1 MLDSSAPY
9 SAGRKAENPW
19 RRLLLL
25 LIVTAPILVLT
36 VGIQRASSA
45 GPTPAPYEDSWGL
58 AYRITRSEAFVE
70 DEGRGV
76 GRDVGCACYSP
87 DDLLTVVRTR
97 GNLPVSEQLDQDSDF
112 DDALW
117 LFDVGRRGSYQ
128 LAVQFRRIDG
138 QLTAD
143 VWQDQDGDR
152 SIAVERRDGTL
163 QVTEPGYPSIRAV
176 ALDGYW
182 QRDGRLAPNFD
193 LTIDDRT
200 IASFSAEVFEDAM
213 RNDGHPDVSIVVR
226 GPRGGDPRSY
236 DWRNVYTPMP
246 ESSGILRTTLMVREQ
261 GLEPS
266 FPPVFPWYFLGA
278 WYGTAA
284 DPANATLSK
293 IPLVGTNI
301 PPYGMV
307 KPYNQ
312 SFPPIQVDW
321 SLGRIKVI
329 GELVTSRGSD
339 VNWFTYSLRRVEP
352 GLTTD
357 PNFESPF
364 SYYDLAGDQDG
375 IPELQV
381 RAARMS
387 PDDPFTEEPQYWAG
401 RPYQFIRYSW
411 DQTNSEQWSYK
422 LGLLGQQQIDTTVA
436 FPEFTLRTIPYD
448 QFPTWVTEHRWD
460 VATFVAAEKKVWT
473 TEGIYDGDF
482 SRQIRD
488 YYYTGAN
495 PESGNL
501 DDLIESGMR
510 QDYSLHFEDQPWLI
524 FNPVDRQL
532 HLLDAQGGLWKIDDR
547 RQLRYLNL
555 GRGEAFDGWQLW
567 EDDGIKAQLYR
578 VPGGLI
584 YSNDTVTLYRQVDI
598 PTEVFR
604 TLPPTTTEEWKTL
617 GNRLMAS
624 QRSFAPA
631 DLRAMF
637 DQFGGKATQVVGG
650 PLRDFRDTPTG
661 VRFAVDADTHRDL
674 RSIGKL
680 IGARPDPGFQ
690 LLSLGRDG
698 WSVERGTVALPV
710 PVIAVAT
717 ARALAGTVARVTV
730 ENPGTMDLT
739 DAVMDIEATSPEGDV
754 ALIAAD
760 EPIAADGR
768 GHVTLDVPWAPTGQG
783 SWTIEARVYRDV
795 INEWSGERP
804 LLVTGSAKID
814 VAAAPTVGT
823 IDAERKGWIGAASTW
838 PLVPLGCAI
847 LVAAVAATVLRFSR
861 PTA

>member
-1 MLDSSAPY
+1 VRQSGRNGSNERARRALNGVVLVVFAWTVFAWPAASTANAAPEPIADPLHITYQILASDPFDSA
-9 SAGRKAENPW
+9 
-19 RRLLLL
+19 
-25 LIVTAPILVLT
+25 
-36 VGIQRASSA
+36 Q
-45 GPTPAPYEDSWGL
+45 
-58 AYRITRSEAFVE
+58 
-70 DEGRGV
+70 GRGI
-76 GRDVGCACYSP
+76 GRDVRCACYSS

-97 GNLPVSEQLDQDSDF
+97 GTFPISEELNEESDF
-112 DDALW
+112 SDALW
-117 LFDVGRRGSYQ
+117 LFDVGHRGTYQ
-128 LAVQFRRIDG
+128 LAVRFHRDDG
-138 QLTAD
+138 ELAAD

-152 SIAVERRDGTL
+152 TIAVEQRDGTA
-163 QVTEPGYPSIRAV
+163 QVIEPGFPSIQAI

-182 QRDGRLAPNFD
+182 QRDGRLASDFD
-193 LTIDDRT
+193 LRVDERT
-200 IASFSAEVFEDAM
+200 NASFGAELFEDAM
-213 RNDGHPDVSIVVR
+213 RNDGHTDVSIAVR

-261 GLEPS
+261 GLEPP

-284 DPANATLSK
+284 DPANAPLSK
-293 IPLVGTNI
+293 IPLVGPSI

-321 SLGRIKVI
+321 SNGRIQML
-329 GELVTSRGSD
+329 GEFVASRGSD

-364 SYYDLAGDQDG
+364 SFYDLAGDADS
-375 IPELQV
+375 IPELQI

-387 PDDPFTEEPQYWAG
+387 PDDPFTEESQYWAG
-401 RPYQFIRYSW
+401 RPYQLIRYSW
-411 DQTNSEQWSYK
+411 DQSNSQQWSYK
-422 LGLLGQQQIDTTVA
+422 LGLIGQHLIDTTVA
-436 FPEFTLRTIPYD
+436 FPQFTLRTIPYD

-460 VATFVAAEKKVWT
+460 IATFVAAEKPIWT

-495 PESGNL
+495 RESGNL
-501 DDLIESGMR
+501 DDQIESGLR
-510 QDYSLHFEDQPWLI
+510 QDYNLHFENQPWLT

-532 HLLDAQGGLWKIDDR
+532 HLLDAQGGLWKIDDQ

-555 GRGEAFDGWQLW
+555 SRGEAFDGWQLW
-567 EDDGIKAQLYR
+567 NDTVLEAQLYR

-584 YSNDTVTLYRQVDI
+584 YSDDTVTLYRQADI
-598 PTEVFR
+598 PTQAFR

-617 GNRLMAS
+617 GNRLTAN
-624 QRSFAPA
+624 QGSFDPG

-637 DQFGGKATQVVGG
+637 DQFGGTATQVVAG

-661 VRFAVDADTHRDL
+661 VRFAVDAGTRREL
-674 RSIGKL
+674 RSIAKL
-680 IGARPDPGFQ
+680 IGTRPEPG
-690 LLSLGRDG
+690 LWVLSLGPNG
-698 WSVERGTVALPV
+698 WSVERGTIALPV
-710 PVIAVAT
+710 PAIEVAT
-717 ARALAGTVARVTV
+717 ASAQAGTVARVTV

-739 DAVMDIEATSPEGDV
+739 DAVMDVEATSPEGDV
-754 ALIAAD
+754 ELIAAD
-760 EPIAADGR
+760 EPITADG
-768 GHVTLDVPWAPTGQG
+768 GGLVTLDVPWTPTGPG
-783 SWTIEARVYRDV
+783 SWTIEARIYRDV

-814 VAAAPTVGT
+814 VAGAPTAGT
-823 IDAERKGWIGAASTW
+823 IDADRMGWSGAAPTW
-838 PLVPLGCAI
+838 PLVPLGCAV
-847 LVAAVAATVLRFSR
+847 LVAAVAGTVLRFSR
-861 PTA
+861 PTG